1 VIDLRQGD
9 CLEVM
14 RTLPDNSVHACV
26 TDPPYGLAFMG
37 KKWDYDVPTEDVWRE
52 VLRIL
57 KPGGFL
63 LSFSGTRTYHRMTVR
78 IEDAGFEIRD
88 MIQWLYGSGFP
99 KSHDISK
106 AIDREAGA
114 EREVIGQHERSN
126 LRKNGAGFRN
136 LPSLADESRG
146 TIELTAPA
154 TDAAKQWEGWGTAL
168 KPANEP
174 VCVAR
179 KPLVGTVAQNVLAH
193 GCGGLNIDGCRV
205 GTEDRLGGG
214 AVNGSVSRSDGWDR
228 PWKNDAESVAAHA
241 ERVALNVARAESLGR
256 WPANVVHDGSDE
268 VLELFPQTGPA
279 KRAMRGE
286 KTSSG
291 THEGWAR
298 ESHAGFDS
306 VRGHEDHGGSAA
318 RFFYSAK
325 ADRAEREKG
334 VDSIGVMRNDGRQTE
349 IDNPYQCGKV
359 LRNHHPTVKPV
370 DLMRWLVRLVCP
382 PHGVVLDPYTGSGTT
397 GVACRLE
404 GFGFIGIELNPE
416 YIELARQRINAE
428 TPSLFAGLD
437 E

>member
-1 VIDLRQGD
+1 MIDLRQGD

-37 KKWDYDVPTEDVWRE
+37 KKWDYDVPSEDVWRE

-63 LSFSGTRTYHRMTVR
+63 LSFSGTRTYHRMAVR

-106 AIDREAGA
+106 AIDKEAGA
-114 EREVIGQHERSN
+114 ERDDAIKGGHMGISIGGGDPRCERAHEIHKLGNQIDKGRMM
-126 LRKNGAGFRN
+126 
-136 LPSLADESRG
+136 RG
-146 TIELTAPA
+146 TPA
-154 TDAAKQWEGWGTAL
+154 TDAAKQWEGFGTAL

-179 KPLVGTVAQNVLAH
+179 RPLIGTVAQNVLAH

-205 GTEDRLGGG
+205 RSGDEASACYRKPTIANIDTESGRFQKNTSAIIGTQD
-214 AVNGSVSRSDGWDR
+214 
-228 PWKNDAESVAAHA
+228 DAY
-241 ERVALNVARAESLGR
+241 LLGR

-268 VLELFPQTGPA
+268 ACAG
-279 KRAMRGE
+279 MGE
-286 KTSSG
+286 SS
-291 THEGWAR
+291 R
-298 ESHAGFDS
+298 Y
-306 VRGHEDHGGSAA
+306 
-318 RFFYSAK
+318 FYSAK

-349 IDNPYQCGKV
+349 IDNPYQRGKV

-382 PHGVVLDPYTGSGTT
+382 PGGVVLDPYTGSGTT

-416 YIELARQRINAE
+416 YIELARQRIAAE
-428 TPSLFAGLD
+428 TPSLFTEAI
-437 E
+437 